1 MSPPPSRRVTP
12 DPREVPSRATLV
24 PAPADPEDDLDP
36 LARELLR
43 QIRNHNADELKV
55 NAEGFDGLRSEFAG
69 LRKDFS
75 RMADR
80 MEKNQRAAFWLVGAI
95 VVVALVAVVGWVE
108 SSRLA
113 SASARVL
120 WERRTSARRRAI
132 SWIRLS
138 SSYTR
143 VDNSVVF
150 SAVRSSLSRYS
161 VSLTVIVMSDAV
173 RPLMN
178 PISAS

>member
-95 VVVALVAVVGWVE
+95 VVVALVAVVAVSGAQINAQGFG
-108 SSRLA
+108 LA
-113 SASARVL
+113 VGTADPKA
-120 WERRTSARRRAI
+120 A
-132 SWIRLS
+132 
-138 SSYTR
+138 
-143 VDNSVVF
+143 
-150 SAVRSSLSRYS
+150 
-161 VSLTVIVMSDAV
+161 
-173 RPLMN
+173 
-178 PISAS
+178 PISGRKPDPGE